1 MVQNTR
7 AGKRMELEGKGQ
19 GQLME
24 PERVPGWRRAS
35 DRGPGSP
42 SGP

>member
-7 AGKRMELEGKGQ
+7 AGKRMELEGK